1 MDQNRIYSRV
11 LLPFDKDESFQV
23 FGEWTFYRNGAVKL
37 GPVVYTYRTPI
48 HRARFG
54 ANLVASRDVSDPQI
68 LFIETA
74 FGLVLWFQYR
84 PLFRRWY
91 QLVEVDSPWL
101 YACQERFG
109 TQVAI
114 AAYYVRWAISWVLVG
129 VIQATL
135 VVIGGLALLSLL
147 RLVT

>member
-1 MDQNRIYSRV
+1 MGP
-11 LLPFDKDESFQV
+11 LL
-23 FGEWTFYRNGAVKL
+23 YA
-37 GPVVYTYRTPI
+37 YRTPI
-48 HRARFG
+48 HRLRFG
-54 ANLVASRDVSDPQI
+54 ANLIASRDVSDPQI

-91 QLVEVDSPWL
+91 QLVEIDSPWL

-114 AAYYVRWAISWVLVG
+114 AAYCVRWAISWVLVG
-129 VIQATL
+129 VIQAILIVIVMALDL
-135 VVIGGLALLSLL
+135 VAGDFFSGCSRDENERLSNLKNVHRENYSAKHL
-147 RLVT
+147 SDMG